1 MKKQILKFGA
11 VAVIAL
17 SGIAFTSC
25 GGGEEAVGTE
35 EHEHAEAAVYQCPMK
50 CEGEKTYDEA
60 GSCPVCGMDIKEV
73 EHSH

>member
-17 SGIAFTSC
+17 GGIAFTSC
-25 GGGEEAVGTE
+25 GGGHEESLE
-35 EHEHAEAAVYQCPMK
+35 IEHHEHVAMYQCPMK

-60 GSCPVCGMDIKEV
+60 GSCPVCNMDLKEM
-73 EHSH
+73 EHEH